1 MVSLKVLSMITKKTA
16 TTEDAYNLDVRYKY
30 NLETIVKAMLL
41 SVKDDDP
48 NSDKVHHARDIL
60 ADVLADVLTDGKTDS
75 IDRIA
80 YGIYFG
86 DVSGNNSTVAEVA
99 QRIAERWN
107 CLYPYT
113 KSYAS
118 DFLATVARA
127 RLNAPADIVKR
138 MSKQYYRKALCVAW
152 ANVYVRDD
160 ATNPAEE
167 WKKRYKFTYDVN
179 TRQLRL
185 GTEQ

>member
-1 MVSLKVLSMITKKTA
+1 MVNLKVLSVIAKKTA
-16 TTEDAYNLDVRYKY
+16 TTEDADNLDVRYKY

-41 SVKDDDP
+41 SIKDDDP
-48 NSDKVHHARDIL
+48 NSDKVQYVHDIL

-75 IDRIA
+75 IARIA

-86 DVSGNNSTVAEVA
+86 DISGNNSTVAEVA

-113 KSYAS
+113 KAYAN
-118 DFLATVARA
+118 DFIVTVARA

-138 MSKQYYRKALCVAW
+138 ISKQNYKKALCVAW
-152 ANVYVRDD
+152 ANAYVHSNTPD
-160 ATNPAEE
+160 PAEE
-167 WKKRYKFTYDVN
+167 WEKRYTYTYDVN
-179 TRQLRL
+179 TRQLQL

>member
-1 MVSLKVLSMITKKTA
+1 
-16 TTEDAYNLDVRYKY
+16 
-30 NLETIVKAMLL
+30 MLL
-41 SVKDDDP
+41 SIKDGDT
-48 NSDKVHHARDIL
+48 NSDKVQHARDIL

-86 DVSGNNSTVAEVA
+86 DTSSNNRTVAEVA

-113 KSYAS
+113 KVYAS

-138 MSKQYYRKALCVAW
+138 ISKQNYKKALCVAW
-152 ANVYVRDD
+152 ANAYVCSDD
-160 ATNPAEE
+160 PDPAVE
-167 WKKRYKFTYDVN
+167 WEKRYKFTYDVN
-179 TRQLRL
+179 TRQLQL
-185 GTEQ
+185 GAEQ

>member
-1 MVSLKVLSMITKKTA
+1 MVNLKMLSMIAKKTA
-16 TTEDAYNLDVRYKY
+16 TTEDADNLDARYKY
-30 NLETIVKAMLL
+30 DFETIVKAMLL
-41 SVKDDDP
+41 SIKDGDP
-48 NSDKVHHARDIL
+48 NSDKVQYVHDIF

-86 DVSGNNSTVAEVA
+86 DVLSNNSTVAEVA

-113 KSYAS
+113 KAYAS

-138 MSKQYYRKALCVAW
+138 ISKQNYKKALCVAW
-152 ANVYVRDD
+152 ANAYVHNDD
-160 ATNPAEE
+160 PDPAVE
-167 WKKRYKFTYDVN
+167 WEKRYTFTYDVN
-179 TRQLRL
+179 TRQLQL

>member
-1 MVSLKVLSMITKKTA
+1 MVNLKVLSIIAKKTA
-16 TTEDAYNLDVRYKY
+16 TTEDVGNLDTRYKY

-41 SVKDDDP
+41 SIKDDDT
-48 NSDKVHHARDIL
+48 NSDKVQYARDIL

-75 IDRIA
+75 IARIA

-86 DVSGNNSTVAEVA
+86 DISRDSTVAEVA

-113 KSYAS
+113 KAYAS

-127 RLNAPADIVKR
+127 RLNAAADIVKR
-138 MSKQYYRKALCVAW
+138 ISKQNYKKALCIAW
-152 ANVYVRDD
+152 ADAYVHSNTPD
-160 ATNPAEE
+160 PAEE
-167 WKKRYKFTYDVN
+167 WEKRYTYAYDVN
-179 TRQLRL
+179 TRQLQL
-185 GTEQ
+185 DTEQ

>member
-1 MVSLKVLSMITKKTA
+1 MVNLKVLSMIAKKTA
-16 TTEDAYNLDVRYKY
+16 TTDDADNLDVRYKY
-30 NLETIVKAMLL
+30 DFETIVKAMLL

-48 NSDKVHHARDIL
+48 NSDKVQYVHDIL
-60 ADVLADVLTDGKTDS
+60 ADVLADVLTDGKTDN

-80 YGIYFG
+80 YSIYFG
-86 DVSGNNSTVAEVA
+86 DISCNNSTVAEVA

-113 KSYAS
+113 KAYTS

-138 MSKQYYRKALCVAW
+138 ISKQNYKKALCVAW
-152 ANVYVRDD
+152 ANAYVRSDYP
-160 ATNPAEE
+160 NPDVE
-167 WKKRYKFTYDVN
+167 WEKRYKFAYDVN
-179 TRQLRL
+179 TRQLQVD
-185 GTEQ
+185 TEQ

>member
-1 MVSLKVLSMITKKTA
+1 MVSLKVLSMIAKKTA
-16 TTEDAYNLDVRYKY
+16 TTEDADNLDVRYKY

-41 SVKDDDP
+41 SIKDSDT
-48 NSDKVHHARDIL
+48 NSDKVQHARDIL
-60 ADVLADVLTDGKTDS
+60 ADVLADVLADGKTDS

-86 DVSGNNSTVAEVA
+86 DVSGNNNTVAEVA

-113 KSYAS
+113 KAYAG

-138 MSKQYYRKALCVAW
+138 ISKQNYKKALCVAW
-152 ANVYVRDD
+152 ANAYVRSDYP
-160 ATNPAEE
+160 NPAVE
-167 WKKRYKFTYDVN
+167 WEKRYKFTYDVN
-179 TRQLRL
+179 TRQLQL
-185 GTEQ
+185 VTEQ